1 MICASCGLD
10 VAWGGREEV
19 EARCERC
26 GGQVVLAGRYLLER
40 VLGEGSAGLT
50 YLATEVGSRREVA
63 IKELSMKRLQSFKKQ
78 ELFER
83 EAQVLAQ
90 LDHPGVPTYYED
102 FVWGVGKHQAF
113 YLVEEYIE
121 GGTLREQMATR
132 RYSEGEV
139 LAMLESALEVLVYLH
154 ERVPMVVHRDI
165 KPENLM
171 WRMVSGAFDEASGVG
186 QVVLV
191 DFGVVRDGPVLG
203 GTLVGTPGY
212 MAPEQA
218 RGEAYPESDVF
229 ALGVVASEML
239 ARQRRTGESWRKALK
254 RVGVSR
260 GVYVGLKQMM
270 RVRHDER
277 WTAGEALEWVR
288 RVQQGEALVKPGS
301 SGSQVSGDLM
311 VLPGGIEGGE
321 QRGAMVVR
329 RESLFG
335 MWSAM
340 GAVVVMGMPC
350 LTIFVGFMNALIVL
364 SVVCL
369 LMIVMVPFMRFEEE
383 EDA

>member
-1 MICASCGLD
+1 MICASCGLE
-10 VAWGGREEV
+10 VEWGGEV
-19 EARCERC
+19 EERCERC
-26 GGQVVLAGRYLLER
+26 GGELVLDGRYLLVR
-40 VLGEGSAGLT
+40 VLGEGNAGLT
-50 YLATEVGSRREVA
+50 YLAQEVDTQREVA
-63 IKELSMKRLQSFKKQ
+63 IKELSMKRLESFKKQ

-83 EAQVLAQ
+83 EAQVLKQ
-90 LDHPGVPTYYED
+90 LDHVGIPTYYED

-121 GGTLREQMATR
+121 GKTFREEMRGR
-132 RYSEGEV
+132 RYSESEV
-139 LAMLESALEVLVYLH
+139 LEMLESALEVLVYLH
-154 ERVPMVVHRDI
+154 ERVPMVLHRDI

-171 WRMVSGAFDEASGVG
+171 WQQSQRDRR

-191 DFGVVRDGPVLG
+191 DFGVVRDGPAFG

-239 ARQRRTGESWRKALK
+239 ARERAPRESWRKALK

-260 GVYVGLKQMM
+260 RVYVGLKQMM
-270 RVRHDER
+270 RVRHEER
-277 WTAGEALEWVR
+277 WTATEALEWVQGVR
-288 RVQQGEALVKPGS
+288 RGEAPAGELVALTQDTGLAVRDEPIRGE
-301 SGSQVSGDLM
+301 M
-311 VLPGGIEGGE
+311 V
-321 QRGAMVVR
+321 AR

-335 MWSAM
+335 MWSAL
-340 GAVVVMGMPC
+340 GAGVVMGMPC
-350 LTIFVGFMNALIVL
+350 LTIFIGFMNALTVL

-369 LMIVMVPFMRFEEE
+369 LMIAIVPFMRFEEE
-383 EDA
+383 H